1 MTKRTFSRLGLS
13 LITSVYMATIANVA
27 LWRELSALNLLN
39 SFAGWG
45 LAAALAAAI
54 TGCLTGIMS
63 LFAWR
68 WTFKPVIAV
77 LLAMS
82 AAGAYFMWMY
92 HVVVDADMI
101 INVLQTNPAEAIA
114 LLNVRM
120 LAALLF
126 LFVIPLAFVIW
137 YPLRWGPVLGQAIR
151 NSTTVLLS
159 LAAVAA
165 VLVASYQPMASAMRN
180 HKQLRYLMNPLNS
193 VYALGRVTAKP
204 FARSS
209 SVLKIVGADAVASP
223 PAVRPP
229 LLLLIVGETA
239 RAENFALNG
248 YARSTTPAL
257 EREGVVSFRRTSA
270 CGTSTAASLP
280 CMFSP
285 LGREKFN
292 SRSHEYENLLDVLQ
306 RAGLAV
312 LWLDNQSG
320 CKGVCDRIPYETT
333 RRNDSTLC
341 SSGECLD
348 EVLLN
353 GLEDRL
359 AALPIERRARGTVIV
374 MHQMGSHG
382 PAYYKRSPPSS
393 KRFQPECTSNNLQ
406 DCSRAELLNAY
417 DNSIAYTDQFLSS
430 AIQWLKVRQ
439 DKFSTAM
446 VYVGDHGESLGEN
459 NLYLHG
465 LPYAIAPD
473 VQKIV
478 PWITWLSPAFTEL
491 AKLSMPCLRQRSG
504 IPLSHDNLFSS
515 ILGLMQVRTSD
526 YASGADAYSACSRAG
541 G

>member
-1 MTKRTFSRLGLS
+1 
-13 LITSVYMATIANVA
+13 MATIANVA